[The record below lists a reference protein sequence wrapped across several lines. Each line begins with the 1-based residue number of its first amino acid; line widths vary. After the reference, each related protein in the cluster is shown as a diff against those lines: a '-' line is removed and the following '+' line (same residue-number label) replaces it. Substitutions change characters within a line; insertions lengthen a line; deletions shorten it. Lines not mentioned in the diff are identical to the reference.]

1 MRDSSLDSTNSNNPI
16 TRFLKGLTKIER
28 NEVLAVLLAFALVFV
43 LMTSYSIL
51 KPVRDALAGD
61 WGNVGLATTWTVNFG
76 LSLIVIA
83 IYGTALTYIR
93 FRIMVPA
100 IYVFFALTFLALYVF
115 RTQVADI
122 TLVNKGFYI
131 WVSVFSLFNLS
142 VFWSFMTD
150 IFNREQSRRLFGII
164 AAGTTVGALAGPL
177 LTASLIDRLGANGL
191 LLLSA
196 SLLFVPVIVIPA
208 LRRLKVTQLHNEE
221 VEADLGLQK
230 ALGTNPLSGFSVLL
244 GDRYLLGICF
254 FILLYV
260 TINTFVYFQ
269 LQDLTGEY
277 SLEFRAKVWSWIEI
291 ATNTLTLITA
301 ALITSRIVIRLGM
314 QTALTLMPVLVA
326 LGIFALVAAPILLVL
341 AIFQVARRVGNYA
354 ITRPSREM
362 LFTVLDREARF
373 KAKPVIDVVI
383 YRAGDVLTAWV
394 FTLIADKI
402 GLGLVGIAFV
412 IGGVA
417 AVWATVA
424 IWLGRAYSGLSGVA
438 GGSDLKDQES
448 AHGVA

>member
-1 MRDSSLDSTNSNNPI
+1 MDSTNSNNPI

-100 IYVFFALTFLALYVF
+100 IYVFFALTFFALYVF

-164 AAGTTVGALAGPL
+164 AAGTTVGALVGPL

-326 LGIFALVAAPILLVL
+326 AGIFALVAAPILLVL

-373 KAKPVIDVVI
+373 KAKPVIDVVV

-394 FTLIADKI
+394 FTLLADKI
-402 GLGLVGIAFV
+402 AKYGL
-412 IGGVA
+412 
-417 AVWATVA
+417 
-424 IWLGRAYSGLSGVA
+424 RR
-438 GGSDLKDQES
+438 
-448 AHGVA
+448 